1 MRRFA
6 ATAGWVMLF
15 VAAVLILLGIASLPP
30 GGLMFAL
37 PFVFLI
43 PGIFLAL
50 MGGLLV
56 WAGRRQA
63 SAVSV
68 TSDTE

>member
-15 VAAVLILLGIASLPP
+15 VAAVLILLGITSLPP

-43 PGIFLAL
+43 PGILLAL
-50 MGGLLV
+50 AGGLLV
-56 WAGRRQA
+56 RAGRRRA
-63 SAVSV
+63 SAA
-68 TSDTE
+68 TDERGTE